1 MVIVLIIQ
9 REIYYEFSSKGETWG
24 RGHGGDSFKESFGQ
38 GKIKEKPDFYN
49 IHMHNFMNKNK
60 IR

>member
-1 MVIVLIIQ
+1 M
-9 REIYYEFSSKGETWG
+9 